1 MNPLIFSINAV
12 FPLILVA
19 LFGFYARRNNTLTDE
34 FLNVGNKFCFKYGFF
49 FMMFTTIYD
58 IESFDEINWYV
69 IIFAVAGV
77 LLLFFI
83 GLIYIIFFVKDP
95 KQKGVIHQAFYRS
108 NFAIIGMPLGL
119 NIFGEEGLEACVI
132 ISAFVIPLFNI
143 LAVISLSLFV
153 EEKNENTFSFMMKEI
168 VKNPL
173 IQGVAAGLACLIIRP
188 FCNGW
193 RLATSDFAFLYKAAD
208 AIGDITPWLC
218 ILILGGNF
226 KISRIK
232 KYLKP
237 ICVCVPV
244 KLIFA
249 PVLGMGMAI
258 YLPKLLGIPAFSGA
272 EYTALFS
279 LYSASEAIATVSMA
293 DQMNGDAEL
302 AGQVVVWTTLISA
315 FTLFIGVA
323 IFRGMGIF
331 V

>member
-19 LFGFYARRNNTLTDE
+19 AFGFYARKTNTLTED
-34 FLNVGNKFCFKYGFF
+34 FLNAGNKFCFKYGFF

-69 IIFAVAGV
+69 ILFAVLGI
-77 LLLFFI
+77 LLLFFL
-83 GLIYIIFFVKDP
+83 GLLYVIFFVKDS

-108 NFAIIGMPLGL
+108 NFAIIGMPLAM
-119 NIFGEEGLEACVI
+119 NIFGNEGLEAAAI
-132 ISAFVIPLFNI
+132 ISAFIVPLFNV
-143 LAVISLSLFV
+143 LAVISLSIFV
-153 EEKNENTFSFMMKEI
+153 ENKQESPGKYVIKEI

-173 IQGVAAGLACLIIRP
+173 ILGVVAGLLCLAIRP

-193 RLATSDFAFLYKAAD
+193 RLASSSFAFIYKACA
-208 AIGDITPWLC
+208 ALGDITPWLC

-226 KISRIK
+226 KISGIK
-232 KYLKP
+232 NYLKP

-244 KLIFA
+244 RLIFA
-249 PVLGMGMAI
+249 PALGMALAI
-258 YLPKLLGIPAFSGA
+258 FVPKLLGIPSFSGA

-279 LYSASEAIATVSMA
+279 LFAASEAVATVSMA
-293 DQMNGDAEL
+293 DQMEGDAEL

-315 FTLFIGVA
+315 LTLFLWVA
-323 IFRGMGIF
+323 FFRGIGIF

>member
-19 LFGFYARRNNTLTDE
+19 AFGFFARKNNTLTDE
-34 FLNVGNKFCFKYGFF
+34 FLKVGNKFCFKYGFF

-69 IIFAVAGV
+69 ILFAVVGV

-95 KQKGVIHQAFYRS
+95 KQKGVVHQAFYRS
-108 NFAIIGMPLGL
+108 NFAIIGMPLAM
-119 NIFGEEGLEACVI
+119 NIFGNEGLEAAAI
-132 ISAFVIPLFNI
+132 ISAFIVPLFNV

-153 EEKNENTFSFMMKEI
+153 ENKKESSVKFVLKEI
-168 VKNPL
+168 VRNPL
-173 IQGVAAGLACLIIRP
+173 ILGVVAGLLCLVLRP

-193 RLATSDFAFLYKAAD
+193 RLASSGFAFIYKASA
-208 AIGDITPWLC
+208 ALGDITPWLC

-226 KISRIK
+226 KFSGVK
-232 KYLKP
+232 NYLKP

-249 PVLGMGMAI
+249 PILGMSLAI
-258 YLPKLLGIPAFSGA
+258 YGPKLLGIPSFSGA

-279 LYSASEAIATVSMA
+279 LFAASEAVATVSMA

-302 AGQVVVWTTLISA
+302 AGQVVVWTTLISSL
-315 FTLFIGVA
+315 TLFLWVA
-323 IFRGMGIF
+323 LFRGLGIF
-331 V
+331 A